1 MESMFA
7 RSSQGISA
15 IEKMNDL
22 LNEHA
27 YYSSSL
33 SFTTLPIWYL

>member
-1 MESMFA
+1 MESMFV
-7 RSSQGISA
+7 RSAQGISA
-15 IEKMNDL
+15 LEKMNDL

-33 SFTTLPIWYL
+33 SFSTFPIWYL